1 MTWLP
6 RITCN
11 TLRKNKYYAIQTY
24 ILLKESIIKLGTTA
38 TMVEYTLQILGIVKS
53 LGYQKAI
60 FYHAALDM
68 QHILNTIAIMEKTL
82 TEFHIPHQ

>member
-1 MTWLP
+1 
-6 RITCN
+6 
-11 TLRKNKYYAIQTY
+11 
-24 ILLKESIIKLGTTA
+24 
-38 TMVEYTLQILGIVKS
+38 MVEYTLQILGIVKS